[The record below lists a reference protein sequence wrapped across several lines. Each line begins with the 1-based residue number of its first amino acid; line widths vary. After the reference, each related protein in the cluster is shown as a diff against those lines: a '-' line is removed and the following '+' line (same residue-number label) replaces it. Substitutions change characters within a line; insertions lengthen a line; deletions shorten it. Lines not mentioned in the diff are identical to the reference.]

1 MIKIIREKMRSALHN
16 QSGMT
21 MVEILV
27 AFVVLDIWFA
37 SLSGVMAF
45 SSKLLQ
51 QSIDMNRVGEHFQ
64 EIIYKSSINED
75 LVHKP
80 KQIAEEFYLKDKS
93 GKSIKVEAD
102 YCAISSEDFDSF
114 EQGEKDV
121 LNVEVYYFKT
131 KKNTTGI

>member
-21 MVEILV
+21 MVEILM
-27 AFVVLDIWFA
+27 AFVVLDVFVA

-45 SSKLLQ
+45 SSKLLR

-64 EIIYKSSINED
+64 EIIYKSSLEGEKD
-75 LVHKP
+75 A
-80 KQIAEEFYLKDKS
+80 IASEFYLKDKS
-93 GKSIKVEAD
+93 GKTIKVEAD

-121 LNVEVYYFKT
+121 LNVEVYYFKA
-131 KKNTTGI
+131 KENTTE

>member
-21 MVEILV
+21 MVEILM
-27 AFVVLDIWFA
+27 AFVVLDVFVA

-45 SSKLLQ
+45 SSKLLR

-64 EIIYKSSINED
+64 EIIYKSSLEGEKD
-75 LVHKP
+75 A
-80 KQIAEEFYLKDKS
+80 IAGEFYLKDKS
-93 GKSIKVEAD
+93 GKTIKVEAD

-121 LNVEVYYFKT
+121 LNVEVYYFKA
-131 KKNTTGI
+131 KENTTE